1 MDTETHIPPLK
12 VFVVEDATS
21 VRRNLALLL
30 DAIAGVERVGEAEDS
45 LSALASLLARDV
57 DVALVDLRLA
67 GGSGI
72 GLISALSKQRPEI
85 VTIALTNHAGTAFR
99 AACKAAGA
107 HYFFDKTAEFNI
119 ACDTIAQL
127 AAMRAQRAAP

>member
-1 MDTETHIPPLK
+1 MDTGTHASPLK
-12 VFVVEDATS
+12 VFVVEDAAP

-30 DAIAGVERVGEAEDS
+30 DAIDGVQRVGEAEDG
-45 LSALASLLARDV
+45 LSALQTLLTQPA
-57 DVALVDLRLA
+57 DVAVVDLRLA
-67 GGSGI
+67 RGSGI
-72 GLISALSKQRPEI
+72 ELISALAKQRPEI
-85 VTIALTNHAGTAFR
+85 VTIALTNHSGTAIR

-127 AAMRAQRAAP
+127 AAARAKRVAR